1 MARTQASRVL
11 DPPARSS
18 VISRTKARIDHA
30 TFIGLIAAFG
40 LVIAAM
46 LIGGTARSFMDL
58 PSVLI
63 VIGGTFGVTTISF
76 SLGDIARLPSVVLK
90 ALFHSIPNPSTTAL
104 HMLRLAELARKRGI
118 LGLDQ
123 ILETMRHEPFVHKA
137 VTLAVDGAPVD
148 EIRTILQREINE
160 MSDRHVRAAGVLRKA
175 AEVAPAM
182 GLIGTLIGLVQMLGN
197 LSNPSTIGP
206 GLAIALLTTF
216 YGAVLANMV
225 FAPLAS
231 KLERNTASEILIANI
246 YMLAAESICRKDN
259 PRRLELLLNAMLP
272 PAKRITYFS

>member
-1 MARTQASRVL
+1 MARTNASRAL
-11 DPPARSS
+11 GTSQRGIISPIRS
-18 VISRTKARIDHA
+18 RLDHA
-30 TFIGLIAAFG
+30 TLLGLVAGFG

-46 LIGGTARSFMDL
+46 VLGGSASAFFDL
-58 PSVLI
+58 PAILI
-63 VIGGTFGVTTISF
+63 VIGGTLGVTTISF
-76 SLGDIARLPSVVLK
+76 SLGDMARVPSIVLK
-90 ALFHSIPNPSTTAL
+90 AMLQSIPEAGSTAM

-123 ILETMRHEPFVHKA
+123 MLDTMRHEPFVHKA
-137 VTLAVDGAPVD
+137 VSLAVDGAMVED
-148 EIRTILQREINE
+148 IRIILQREINE
-160 MSDRHVRAAGVLRKA
+160 MAERHMRSANVLRKA

-197 LSNPSTIGP
+197 LNDPSTIGP
-206 GLAIALLTTF
+206 GLAVALLTTF
-216 YGAVLANMV
+216 YGAVLANML

-231 KLERNTASEILIANI
+231 KLERNTAEETLIANV

-272 PAKRITYFS
+272 PAQRIDYFS

>member
-1 MARTQASRVL
+1 MARTQASRAL
-11 DPPARSS
+11 DPSDRPS
-18 VISRTKARIDHA
+18 VISRSRTRLDHA
-30 TFIGLIAAFG
+30 TLLGLVGGFGLIAT
-40 LVIAAM
+40 AM
-46 LIGGTARSFMDL
+46 AMGGSARSFVDL
-58 PSVLI
+58 PAFLI
-63 VIGGTFGVTTISF
+63 VIGGTFGVTTVSF
-76 SLGDIARLPSVVLK
+76 SIGEIVRLPAVLLK
-90 ALFHSIPNPSTTAL
+90 TLFYSIPDASTTAL

-160 MSDRHVRAAGVLRKA
+160 MADRHMRSAGILRKA

-197 LSNPSTIGP
+197 LNDPSTIGP
-206 GLAIALLTTF
+206 GLAVALLTTF

-231 KLERNTASEILIANI
+231 KLERNTASEILIANV

-272 PAKRITYFS
+272 PANRIQYFS

>member
-1 MARTQASRVL
+1 M
-11 DPPARSS
+11 
-18 VISRTKARIDHA
+18 DHA
-30 TFIGLIAAFG
+30 TLLGMVAGFG
-40 LVIAAM
+40 LVIAAVM
-46 LIGGTARSFMDL
+46 VGGSTGSFFDF
-58 PSVLI
+58 PSFLI
-63 VIGGTFGVTTISF
+63 VIGGTLGVTMISF
-76 SLGDIARLPSVVLK
+76 SLSDIGRVPSIVWK
-90 ALFHSIPNPSTTAL
+90 AMTRSVPEAGGTAL

-123 ILETMRHEPFVHKA
+123 MLDTMRHQPFVHKA
-137 VTLAVDGAPVD
+137 VSLAVDGTPVE
-148 EIRTILQREINE
+148 EIHSVLQREINE
-160 MSDRHVRAAGVLRKA
+160 LAQRHMRSANVLRKA

-197 LSNPSTIGP
+197 LNDPSSIGP
-206 GLAIALLTTF
+206 GLAVALLTTF

-231 KLERNTASEILIANI
+231 KLERNSAEEILIANL

-272 PAKRITYFS
+272 PAQRIDYFS

>member
-1 MARTQASRVL
+1 MARTNASS
-11 DPPARSS
+11 AISTSQRSI
-18 VISRTKARIDHA
+18 ISPTRSRLDHA
-30 TFIGLIAAFG
+30 TLFGLTAGFG
-40 LVIAAM
+40 LVVAAIV
-46 LIGGTARSFMDL
+46 LGGSVGAFFDL
-58 PSVLI
+58 PAVLI
-63 VIGGTFGVTTISF
+63 VIGGTLVVTMISF
-76 SLGDIARLPSVVLK
+76 SLGDIMRLPAVVLK
-90 ALFHSIPNPSTTAL
+90 ALLHSIPEAGSTAL

-123 ILETMRHEPFVHKA
+123 MLDTMRHEPFVHKA
-137 VTLAVDGAPVD
+137 VSLAVDGTPVE

-160 MSDRHVRAAGVLRKA
+160 MADRHVRSANVLRKA

-197 LSNPSTIGP
+197 LNDPSSIGP
-206 GLAIALLTTF
+206 GLAVALLTTF

-231 KLERNTASEILIANI
+231 KLDHNTAQETLIANV

-272 PAKRITYFS
+272 PAHRIDYFS

>member
-1 MARTQASRVL
+1 LLGLVAG
-11 DPPARSS
+11 
-18 VISRTKARIDHA
+18 
-30 TFIGLIAAFG
+30 FGLI
-40 LVIAAM
+40 IAA
-46 LIGGTARSFMDL
+46 IVVGGSAEAFIDL
-58 PSVLI
+58 PAVLI
-63 VIGGTFGVTTISF
+63 VIGGTLGVTTLSF
-76 SLGDIARLPSVVLK
+76 SLGDIARVPSIVLK
-90 ALFHSIPNPSTTAL
+90 AMLRSIPEAGSTAL

-123 ILETMRHEPFVHKA
+123 MLDTMRHQPFVHKA
-137 VTLAVDGAPVD
+137 VSLAVDGTPVE

-160 MSDRHVRAAGVLRKA
+160 MAERHMRSANVLRKA

-197 LSNPSTIGP
+197 LNDPSSIGP
-206 GLAIALLTTF
+206 GLAVALLTTF

-231 KLERNTASEILIANI
+231 KLERNTAEETLIANV

-272 PAKRITYFS
+272 PAQRIDYFS

>member
-1 MARTQASRVL
+1 MGRANASRAVG
-11 DPPARSS
+11 PTPRGT
-18 VISRTKARIDHA
+18 ISATRLRLDHA
-30 TFIGLIAAFG
+30 TFIGLIAGFG
-40 LVIAAM
+40 LLAGAM
-46 LIGGTARSFMDL
+46 IIGGSARAFIDL
-58 PSVLI
+58 PAVLI

-76 SLGDIARLPSVVLK
+76 SLKDMVRFPNVMAK
-90 ALFHSIPNPSTTAL
+90 ALTRSIPDAEKTAL

-123 ILETMRHEPFVHKA
+123 MLDTMRHEPFVHKA
-137 VTLAVDGAPVD
+137 VSLAVDGTPVE
-148 EIRTILQREINE
+148 EIHNILQREISE
-160 MSDRHVRAAGVLRKA
+160 MADRHMRSAGILRKA

-197 LSNPSTIGP
+197 LNDPASIGP
-206 GLAIALLTTF
+206 GLAVALLTTF

-225 FAPLAS
+225 FSPLAS
-231 KLERNTASEILIANI
+231 KLERNTAEETLIANV

-272 PAKRITYFS
+272 PAKRIQYFS

>member
-1 MARTQASRVL
+1 MARAQASRAL
-11 DPPARSS
+11 GTQHEAS
-18 VISRTKARIDHA
+18 VISRSRTRLDHA
-30 TFIGLIAAFG
+30 TLIGLICGFG
-40 LVIAAM
+40 LVVAAM
-46 LIGGTARSFMDL
+46 LIGGSARSFVDL
-58 PSVLI
+58 PAVLI
-63 VIGGTFGVTTISF
+63 VLGGTFGVTTISF
-76 SLGDIARLPSVVLK
+76 SLGDLIRMPAVVLK
-90 ALFHSIPNPSTTAL
+90 ALFHSIPDSSTTAL

-148 EIRTILQREINE
+148 EIRTIMQREINE
-160 MSDRHVRAAGVLRKA
+160 MADRHMRSAGVLRRA

-197 LSNPSTIGP
+197 LNDPSTIGP
-206 GLAIALLTTF
+206 GLAVALLTTF

-231 KLERNTASEILIANI
+231 KLERNTAAEILIANV
-246 YMLAAESICRKDN
+246 YVLAAESICRKDN

-272 PAKRITYFS
+272 PAKRIQYFS

>member
-1 MARTQASRVL
+1 MGRANASRAVG
-11 DPPARSS
+11 PTPRGTTPATRL
-18 VISRTKARIDHA
+18 RLDHA
-30 TFIGLIAAFG
+30 TFIGLIAGFG
-40 LVIAAM
+40 LLAGAM
-46 LIGGTARSFMDL
+46 IIGGSARAFIDL
-58 PSVLI
+58 PAVLI

-76 SLGDIARLPSVVLK
+76 SLKDMVRFPNVMAK
-90 ALFHSIPNPSTTAL
+90 ALTRSIPDAEKTAL

-123 ILETMRHEPFVHKA
+123 MLDTMRHEPFVHKA
-137 VTLAVDGAPVD
+137 VSLAVDGTPVE
-148 EIRTILQREINE
+148 EIHNILQREISE
-160 MSDRHVRAAGVLRKA
+160 MADRHMRSAGILRKA

-197 LSNPSTIGP
+197 LNDPASIGP
-206 GLAIALLTTF
+206 GLAVALLTTF

-225 FAPLAS
+225 FSPLAS
-231 KLERNTASEILIANI
+231 KLERNTAEETLIANV

-272 PAKRITYFS
+272 PAKRIQYFS

>member
-1 MARTQASRVL
+1 MARTQASSAL
-11 DPPARSS
+11 DAPNRSG
-18 VISRTKARIDHA
+18 VISRSKTRLDPA
-30 TFIGLIAAFG
+30 TLLGLVGGFGLMIAAI
-40 LVIAAM
+40 V
-46 LIGGTARSFMDL
+46 IGGSTRSFADL
-58 PSVLI
+58 PAFLI
-63 VIGGTFGVTTISF
+63 VIGGTFGVTMISF
-76 SLGDIARLPSVVLK
+76 SLGDVVRTPTIVLK
-90 ALFHSIPNPSTTAL
+90 ALFHSIPDASTTAL

-137 VTLAVDGAPVD
+137 VTLAVDGAPVE

-160 MSDRHVRAAGVLRKA
+160 MTDRHMRGAGVLRKA

-197 LSNPSTIGP
+197 LNDPSTIGP
-206 GLAIALLTTF
+206 GLAVALLTTF

-231 KLERNTASEILIANI
+231 KLERNTASEVLIANV

-272 PAKRITYFS
+272 PAHRIQYFS